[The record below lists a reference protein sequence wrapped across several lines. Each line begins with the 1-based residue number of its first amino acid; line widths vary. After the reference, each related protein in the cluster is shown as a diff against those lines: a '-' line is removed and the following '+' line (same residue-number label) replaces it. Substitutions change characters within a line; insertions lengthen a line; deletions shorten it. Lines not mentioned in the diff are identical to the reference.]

1 MGRTL
6 ESMHDTLVAY
16 PLMEDDRTPRIAEG
30 FPGQRAVVLPRPV
43 IASWLNA
50 APLLELSPS
59 DVGHYPHARWH
70 HRERPEGCPELIFL
84 WCYQGEGWLTLAD
97 ETFPVRAGQAAVIPP
112 GVPHVYGA
120 DHASP
125 WTIYWVHVV
134 GPKVGEAQRLLGAR
148 PRQPILTVGQD
159 PGLVT
164 LFEQMLA
171 LLERGY
177 SAQNLM
183 GASLCLA
190 QAVARV
196 AFGSNVSGG
205 GAETVEQRIESIISL
220 MLSSLDRNLRVDEL
234 ASHCKLS
241 PSHFAALFKK
251 RTGFSAIDFF
261 LRLKMQ
267 RACRLLE
274 TSAMP
279 IKEIAIQLGIDDP
292 LYFSR
297 SFHRIYACSPS
308 EYRRHHTS

>member
-1 MGRTL
+1 
-6 ESMHDTLVAY
+6 
-16 PLMEDDRTPRIAEG
+16 MEGDQAPRIAEG

-70 HRERPEGCPELIFL
+70 HRERPEGSPELIFL
-84 WCYQGEGWLTLAD
+84 WCFQGEGWLTLAG
-97 ETFPVRAGQAAVIPP
+97 ETFPVRPGQAAVIPP

-120 DHASP
+120 DRASP
-125 WTIYWVHVV
+125 WTIYWVHAV
-134 GPKVGEAQRLLGAR
+134 GPKVGEVQRLLGAR
-148 PRQPILTVGQD
+148 LRQPILALGQD
-159 PGLVT
+159 PGLVA
-164 LFEQMLA
+164 LFEQMLG

-177 SAQNLM
+177 SAHNLL

-190 QAVARV
+190 QVVSRIAL
-196 AFGSNVSGG
+196 GSNRPDGA
-205 GAETVEQRIESIISL
+205 AETTEQRIENVVSL
-220 MLSSLDRNLRVDEL
+220 MLSSLDRNLRIEEL

-267 RACRLLE
+267 RACRMLE
-274 TSAMP
+274 TSNAP
-279 IKEIAIQLGIDDP
+279 IKEISIRLGIDDP

-308 EYRRHHTS
+308 EYRQQHTG